1 MRVFHGA
8 DGTITI
14 VTLPSTGAGLR
25 LSEQGLQSVLSACAL
40 TLGGLLLLGGRAADL
55 PGRRRVFMAGFRP
68 AAATRPPGPASQ
80 PSGRQ
85 SKGPQKGGEPGVLL
99 SCQPGRQ
106 GPATRDA
113 SPGQPAA
120 PETTGPCA
128 DQGISACRTSP
139 TAGPRDSA
147 QGTAAA
153 RRTRAMTPLPAGHA
167 RPHRVP
173 AHPGSSP
180 APCRA
185 ERLRRPM
192 VRRRSA
198 GSGRRLT
205 IRRRQHTH
213 PTHRAVDQNGGSSR
227 DHHETAIHALQ
238 SSG

>member
-1 MRVFHGA
+1 MGA
-8 DGTITI
+8 ER
-14 VTLPSTGAGLR
+14 LR
-25 LSEQGLQSVLSACAL
+25 AHLRR
-40 TLGGLLLLGGRAADL
+40 LLLLGGRAADL
-55 PGRRRVFMAGFRP
+55 LGRRRVFMVGFRP
-68 AAATRPPGPASQ
+68 AAATRSPGHASQ

-85 SKGPQKGGEPGVLL
+85 SKGLQKGGEPGVLP

-120 PETTGPCA
+120 PGTTGPCA
-128 DQGISACRTSP
+128 GQGISACRTGP
-139 TAGPRDSA
+139 TAGPRGGA
-147 QGTAAA
+147 QGSAAA
-153 RRTRAMTPLPAGHA
+153 RRTQAMTPLPAGHA

-173 AHPGSSP
+173 DQAHPGSSP
-180 APCRA
+180 APRERAPPPDHGGGAPCRA

-213 PTHRAVDQNGGSSR
+213 QAHRAVDQNESGRRAFSR
-227 DHHETAIHALQ
+227 ATPVTQRHTGDWHHLEADP
-238 SSG
+238 